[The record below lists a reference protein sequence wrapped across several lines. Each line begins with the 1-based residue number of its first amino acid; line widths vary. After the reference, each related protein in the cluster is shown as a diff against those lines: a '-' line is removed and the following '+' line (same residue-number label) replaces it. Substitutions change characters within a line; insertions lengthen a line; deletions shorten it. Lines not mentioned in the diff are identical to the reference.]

1 MLNNDGIHEF
11 QTAFIVE
18 DVGELNSYIIEFIN
32 QIKATKPPYAQR
44 IPTLPDH
51 VRIDDIREKL
61 TTIESVPIGIIKENL
76 DVLTIDYHA
85 NVGNIVS
92 SNKIANTINYVKS
105 LISVFK
111 ELKIGTILID
121 GVKALETEKA
131 NTSNYFND
139 NFEEV
144 IKKLDEYVEQRIS
157 TNNETPVAIMIYGLD
172 KFVKKLDNNKSL
184 EEFFDKCKKHEKIPI
199 IIVEEAGKIKEYQ
212 FDSWYKSIFNVTN
225 GLWIG
230 SGASDQSLFKISS
243 YNKEYSLEYNNDI
256 GFYIED
262 GFAKIV
268 KLIDF
273 VSEDGSDI
281 NEE

>member
-1 MLNNDGIHEF
+1 
-11 QTAFIVE
+11 
-18 DVGELNSYIIEFIN
+18 
-32 QIKATKPPYAQR
+32 
-44 IPTLPDH
+44 
-51 VRIDDIREKL
+51 
-61 TTIESVPIGIIKENL
+61 
-76 DVLTIDYHA
+76 
-85 NVGNIVS
+85 
-92 SNKIANTINYVKS
+92 
-105 LISVFK
+105 
-111 ELKIGTILID
+111 
-121 GVKALETEKA
+121 
-131 NTSNYFND
+131 
-139 NFEEV
+139 
-144 IKKLDEYVEQRIS
+144 
-157 TNNETPVAIMIYGLD
+157 MIYGLD